1 MNDFVSVENEPKRR
15 KISLKVLEFFSG
27 LGGWSSA
34 LKKLSVDHEVIQA
47 FDINTAANEVY
58 EANHGIKPSNKSIL
72 GVTQKSLDKCNA
84 DVWVLS
90 PPCQPFTRNNET
102 VSRDAKDS
110 RSEPF
115 LHLLE
120 VLKQMTNLPKYI
132 ALENVVGFE
141 SSDCCK
147 TYFETLHSRSYQF
160 QQFHLD
166 PLQFGIPNS
175 RPRYYCIAKRISND
189 EMNSEKLN
197 ETEFP
202 VPPLETELTVVKGGD
217 LPRLPLSAYLNPFTP
232 SITTVRDHNYFLLLF
247 CYIFLLAIFFTT
259 DLRIIRRN
267 PSEQIRL
274 VFGHSNCSEL
284 LFILLYEI
292 L

>member
-1 MNDFVSVENEPKRR
+1 MNDLVSVENESKRR

-34 LKKLSVDHEVIQA
+34 LKKLYVDHEVIQA

-58 EANHGIKPSNKSIL
+58 EANHGIKPCNKSIL
-72 GVTQKSLDKCNA
+72 GITTKALDKCNA

-102 VSRDAKDS
+102 DSRDAKDT

-141 SSDCCK
+141 SSDCC
-147 TYFETLHSRSYQF
+147 TSYFDTLRSLNYQF
-160 QQFHLD
+160 RQFHLD

-175 RPRYYCIAKRISND
+175 RPRYYCIAKRISHD
-189 EMNSEKLN
+189 EMKTDKLN

-202 VPPLETELTVVKGGD
+202 VPILEKELTVVKGSD
-217 LPRLPLSAYLNPFTP
+217 LPRQPLSVYLSSFT
-232 SITTVRDHNYFLLLF
+232 SSLTTVRDLNYFLLSF
-247 CYIFLLAIFFTT
+247 CYLFLHYRLVNYPKKLFRANPLGVWTFKRLRAFIHLA
-259 DLRIIRRN
+259 LRN
-267 PSEQIRL
+267 PIAD
-274 VFGHSNCSEL
+274 
-284 LFILLYEI
+284 I
-292 L
+292 